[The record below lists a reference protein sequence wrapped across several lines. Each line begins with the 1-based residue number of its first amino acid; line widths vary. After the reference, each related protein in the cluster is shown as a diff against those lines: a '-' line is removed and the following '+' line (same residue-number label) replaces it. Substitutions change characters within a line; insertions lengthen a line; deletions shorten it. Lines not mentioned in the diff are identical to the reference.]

1 MRRTIPKLL
10 AAFLGLCLAAS
21 AFAIDVP
28 LKYQKHPAES
38 KDFYPSGAIS
48 LTEMTEPPEGEW
60 KFPSLISEY
69 PIYAFVKIGD
79 KQKLCL
85 LDHKNARDKLYN
97 RFYFD
102 SNGNRDLTDDPFVE
116 GTVKLQQNNQ
126 SYTVDFPGVD
136 TKIEVSGKSIPY
148 SFRPSVRVRL
158 AQLERRGFS
167 EESVRRYVAVS
178 LRLNCSY
185 TGEFQ
190 IQDQKYRVILSD
202 SDCNGRFND
211 RFNESKVTARTA
223 VRRRPILSRGDGFII
238 TTHKKIDSYDVQL
251 CGDWLV
257 VEDKLFEVNINTV
270 NRKMTLTPM
279 TDNLGSLKLAME
291 TEYISLYTEDGKH
304 SVMMYRPSKKIKV
317 PAGKYRLYKY
327 QALKKDEQGDLWRL
341 CARATTE
348 SPFVVVDRKGEV
360 ALEFGEPYLAIVNII
375 HPRAGRSRALI
386 AFNVDGKGKESL
398 IDLSHISG
406 NKTQIPLSEE
416 EDLGHRPKEPTYK
429 IVKADGEVVAQG
441 SFEYG

>member
-38 KDFYPSGAIS
+38 EDFYPSGSIS
-48 LTEMTEPPEGEW
+48 LEKMMESPPGEW
-60 KFPSLISEY
+60 KFPALVSEH

-79 KQKLCL
+79 KKKLCI
-85 LDHKNARDKLYN
+85 LDYQNASERFYN

-116 GTVKLQQNNQ
+116 GTVNLLQNNQ
-126 SYTVDFPGVD
+126 RYTVDFPGMD
-136 TKIEVSGKSIPY
+136 TRIEIDGKSVPY
-148 SFRPSVRVRL
+148 SFRPSVRVSF
-158 AQLERRGFS
+158 AQLERRGFT
-167 EESVRRYVAVS
+167 EESVRRYITAS

-190 IQDQKYRVILSD
+190 IQGQKYRVILGD
-202 SDCNGRFND
+202 SNCNGRFND
-211 RFNESKVTARTA
+211 RFNLLETKTLGE

-238 TTHKKIDSYDVQL
+238 TTENKIDSSDLQL

-257 VEDKLFEVNINTV
+257 VEDKLFEVTINTV

-279 TDNLGSLKLAME
+279 TDNLGALELAME
-291 TEYISLYTEDGKH
+291 TERISLYSEDGKH
-304 SVMMYRPSKKIKV
+304 CLVMYRPNKKIKV

-341 CARATTE
+341 CAWATTE
-348 SPFVVVDRKGEV
+348 SPFVAVDRKGEV
-360 ALEFGEPYLAIVNII
+360 VLEFGEPFLAIVDII
-375 HPRAGRSRALI
+375 QPRGRSSRALI
-386 AFNVDGKGKESL
+386 AFTVEGKVKESL

-406 NKTQIPLSEE
+406 DKTQIPLSEE

-429 IVKADGEVVAQG
+429 IVKADGEVVTQG

>member
-1 MRRTIPKLL
+1 MRRTVPKLL
-10 AAFLGLCLAAS
+10 AAFLGLCLTAS

-38 KDFYPSGAIS
+38 EDFYPSGTIA
-48 LTEMTEPPEGEW
+48 LVEMTEPPEGEW
-60 KFPSLISEY
+60 RFPNLISEY
-69 PIYAFVKIGD
+69 PVYAFVKIGD

-85 LDHKNARDKLYN
+85 LDHQNASDKLYN

-136 TKIEVSGKSIPY
+136 TKIEVNGKSVPY
-148 SFRPSVRVRL
+148 SFRPWVRVRL
-158 AQLERRGFS
+158 AQLERRGFTK
-167 EESVRRYVAVS
+167 ESVRRYVAAS

-190 IQDQKYRVILSD
+190 IQGQKYRVIVSD
-202 SDCNGRFND
+202 SNCNGRFND
-211 RFNESKVTARTA
+211 RFNLLEVSARA
-223 VRRRPILSRGDGFII
+223 EVRRRPIISRGDGFII
-238 TTHKKIDSYDVQL
+238 TTDKKIDSSDLQL

-257 VEDKLFEVNINTV
+257 VEDKLYEVNIDTL
-270 NRKMTLTPM
+270 NRKMTLTPI
-279 TDNLGSLKLAME
+279 TDNLGSLKLTMK
-291 TEYISLYTEDGKH
+291 TERLSLYTEDGKR

-317 PAGKYRLYKY
+317 PAGTYRLHKY
-327 QALKKDEQGDLWRL
+327 QALKKDEQGDQWRL
-341 CARATTE
+341 CAWATTE
-348 SPFVVVDRKGEV
+348 SPFVAVDRKGEV
-360 ALEFGEPYLAIVNII
+360 TLEFGEPYLSIVNVIQ
-375 HPRAGRSRALI
+375 PRVGRSRALI
-386 AFNVDGKGKESL
+386 AFEIQGEAKESL
-398 IDLSHISG
+398 TDLSHISG
-406 NKTQIPLSEE
+406 DKTQIPLSEE

-429 IVKADGEVVAQG
+429 IVKADGEVVTQG